1 MLHKANCSHCGHRY
15 GQFPVFPY
23 LIYVD
28 ILMALLLVLMFAFQS
43 AVLFGITIPVV
54 ILDLFL
60 HLSMAYTKLND
71 NGTPIE
77 ENSDLYC
84 KMEILEKY
92 GKIKRYE
99 LYFLNEGIDD
109 FEPFALASPIQVY
122 SASKKSNIILG
133 EFSYI
138 HEKNYDYMVKECCDL
153 YDAEMNLI
161 AKVKFM
167 ADENTAK

>member
-1 MLHKANCSHCGHRY
+1 M
-15 GQFPVFPY
+15 V
-23 LIYVD
+23 
-28 ILMALLLVLMFAFQS
+28 LLLVLMFAFQS

-71 NGTPIE
+71 SGTPIE

-99 LYFLNEGIDD
+99 LYFLNDGIDD
-109 FEPFALASPIQVY
+109 SEPFVLASPIQVY
-122 SASKKSNIILG
+122 SASQKRNIMLG

-138 HEKNYDYMVKECCDL
+138 HEKNYDYMAKDCCEL
-153 YDAEMNLI
+153 YDTQMNLI
-161 AKVKFM
+161 AKVKFITSD
-167 ADENTAK
+167 ADS